1 MCPNHIF
8 ALNLTNSTFIN
19 SIVGIE
25 SRSSVVTK
33 INLKGMSDMK
43 IAFSILCIL
52 VICTLAFA
60 SPKVLFED
68 NFTGDLTEWRMSS
81 PGWEIDNDT
90 LTFPVVGFSD
100 IFFGEEDWDN
110 YNIEVDVTPIAY
122 GKWGSVRLFFRM
134 NELFTGYGVS
144 FHEGGY
150 VVHSFLGRYDDYI
163 VLVESKDYIIKPGQ
177 KVHLRLEV
185 KANKF
190 ALYADNKLLAK
201 FEDPEDTYF
210 EGSIGFRADNSAV
223 IIEHV
228 KVTSG
233 N

>member
-1 MCPNHIF
+1 MVLKIPLLCCPNHIF

-122 GKWGSVRLFFRM
+122 GKWGSV
-134 NELFTGYGVS
+134 
-144 FHEGGY
+144 
-150 VVHSFLGRYDDYI
+150 VHSFLGRYDDYI